1 MKPDAPTVS
10 VIIPNYNYEKTL
22 PACLDAVFAQTLQPL
37 EVIVVDDAS
46 TDRSREIIR
55 GYPCRLIENPGNSGV
70 SAVRNRGAAESRGD
84 ILFFVDSDVALAPDA
99 LENAVRILTEDPG
112 CGFVHGVP
120 AAQPLFD
127 DGPVERYRVLH
138 AHHFH
143 RRSVGV
149 VASAFFA
156 LGAVRR
162 EVFEAVGPLNERLR
176 DSEDLEYSNRLHGR
190 CRIRLTDTITGRHD
204 DADSLRALLRE
215 QARRAQLLIPFAA
228 AHRAQRDAVRA
239 HSMTGVLAVALTMAT
254 LPLVPLAPVVPALC
268 LLVAAAADPGLSRFV
283 LRERG
288 PAFLAYFTGV
298 HLMVQASIVVG
309 AAWGGLR
316 MLRDRGF
323 GRPDAGRIGPP
334 TEASAR

>member
-1 MKPDAPTVS
+1 MRPENPTVS

-22 PACLDAVFAQTLQPL
+22 PSCLDAVFAQTLQPL

-46 TDRSREIIR
+46 TDGSREIIR
-55 GYPCRLIENPGNSGV
+55 RYPCTLIENPGNSGV
-70 SAVRNRGAAESRGD
+70 SAVRNRGAAASRGD
-84 ILFFVDSDVALAPDA
+84 VLFFVDSDVALAPDA
-99 LENAVRILTEDPG
+99 LENAVRVLTEDPG

-120 AAQPLFD
+120 AAEPLFD
-127 DGPVERYRVLH
+127 DGPVERYRMLH
-138 AHHFH
+138 AHYFH

-190 CRIRLTDTITGRHD
+190 CRIRLTDTVSGRHD
-204 DADSLRALLRE
+204 DADSLRDLLRE

-228 AHRAQRDAVRA
+228 AHRAQKNAVRA
-239 HSMTGVLAVALTMAT
+239 HSMAGVLAVALTVAT
-254 LPLVPLAPVVPALC
+254 LPLLPFAPVVPALC
-268 LLVAAAADPGLSRFV
+268 LLLAALSDPGLSRFV
-283 LRERG
+283 LRQRG
-288 PAFLAYFTGV
+288 PAFLVYFTGV
-298 HLMVQASIVVG
+298 HLLVQLSIVLG

-316 MLRDRGF
+316 MLADRSF
-323 GRPDAGRIGPP
+323 GRPVPAPAGSPDR
-334 TEASAR
+334 ASAP

>member
-1 MKPDAPTVS
+1 MRPEKPTVS

-46 TDRSREIIR
+46 TDRSRDIIR
-55 GYPCRLIENPGNSGV
+55 RYSCTLIENAGNSGV
-70 SAVRNRGAAESRGD
+70 SAVRNRGAAASRGD

-99 LENAVRILTEDPG
+99 LENAVRVLTEDPG

-120 AAQPLFD
+120 ADRPLYD

-138 AHHFH
+138 AHYFH

-149 VASAFFA
+149 VDSAFFM

-176 DSEDLEYSNRLHGR
+176 DSEDLEYSDRLHGR
-190 CRIRLTDTITGRHD
+190 CRIRLTETVTGRHD
-204 DADSLRALLRE
+204 DADRLWGLLRE

-228 AHRAQRDAVRA
+228 AHRARKNAIRA
-239 HSMTGVLAVALTMAT
+239 HSMTGVLGAALTMAT
-254 LPLVPLAPVVPALC
+254 LPLVPFAPLVPAAC
-268 LLVAAAADPGLSRFV
+268 LVVAVCSEPRLSRFV

-288 PAFLAYFTGV
+288 PAFLVYFTGV
-298 HLMVQASIVVG
+298 HLLVRSAIALG

-316 MLRDRGF
+316 MLTDRGF
-323 GRPDAGRIGPP
+323 GRPSLAPPGRD
-334 TEASAR
+334 TRVSA